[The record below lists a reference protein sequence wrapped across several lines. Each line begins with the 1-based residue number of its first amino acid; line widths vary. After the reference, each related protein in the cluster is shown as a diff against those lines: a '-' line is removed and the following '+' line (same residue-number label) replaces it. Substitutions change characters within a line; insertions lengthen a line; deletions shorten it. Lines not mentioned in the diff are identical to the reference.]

1 MFQKILLS
9 IVLFFAFSIVAFFLL
24 IKVIDFNEYKPRI
37 QKAIKESTG
46 YELVIRGDITLSLS
60 PAGVSIFDVEI
71 TNPTYHP
78 EAPFAKLGSFDV
90 ALDLSA
96 LLKKEVKVRHISID
110 SLNLMVEKTKEGK
123 FNYELLT
130 PTKSS
135 EKKPSKESNTT
146 LEKEDGFPLVNV
158 KKIKFSN
165 ANVTYTDANSNAQ
178 VAFEKIQLDINN
190 INYDSSKHRLQALS
204 FIGDTHV
211 DKIQYSNYMLK
222 DISASF
228 EMKDAIA
235 ISDNLH
241 YTLFDTPVQGSGKF
255 DLSGKQPR
263 ISLKS
268 KLVGLKLA
276 NLSQELWNKNFLEGS
291 ANGDFKLAFFIGDAH
306 TFKSTLNGF
315 IQLYGEDIILKG
327 YDIDKIALALDPNQ
341 RSKGLLLGNLLAGAV
356 GMSKGESSTLK
367 EANVKVD
374 IGYSEIQLSDVAF
387 STTTNRIALKGI
399 LNIVDEKFIDFK
411 TALLDSKGCATFQ
424 QKMSGSFAKPSVKV
438 DDATITAL
446 SNVVLSFSTKSKAAA
461 PSAPKQQDENCTI
474 FYEGVVKH
482 PMPPAPAPSTPSGE

>member
-158 KKIKFSN
+158 KK
-165 ANVTYTDANSNAQ
+165 
-178 VAFEKIQLDINN
+178 
-190 INYDSSKHRLQALS
+190 
-204 FIGDTHV
+204 
-211 DKIQYSNYMLK
+211 
-222 DISASF
+222 
-228 EMKDAIA
+228 
-235 ISDNLH
+235 
-241 YTLFDTPVQGSGKF
+241 
-255 DLSGKQPR
+255 
-263 ISLKS
+263 
-268 KLVGLKLA
+268 
-276 NLSQELWNKNFLEGS
+276 
-291 ANGDFKLAFFIGDAH
+291 
-306 TFKSTLNGF
+306 
-315 IQLYGEDIILKG
+315 
-327 YDIDKIALALDPNQ
+327 NQ
-341 RSKGLLLGNLLAGAV
+341 
-356 GMSKGESSTLK
+356 
-367 EANVKVD
+367 
-374 IGYSEIQLSDVAF
+374 I
-387 STTTNRIALKGI
+387 
-399 LNIVDEKFIDFK
+399 
-411 TALLDSKGCATFQ
+411 
-424 QKMSGSFAKPSVKV
+424 
-438 DDATITAL
+438 
-446 SNVVLSFSTKSKAAA
+446 
-461 PSAPKQQDENCTI
+461 
-474 FYEGVVKH
+474 
-482 PMPPAPAPSTPSGE
+482 